1 MPDAMTLVPPPSVGA
16 EPLTREAVQAYV
28 WARYVE
34 FEAPAVAV
42 DEDAAL
48 ALLEAHYREH
58 PIDAD
63 AECFYYGILAYERS
77 FARPHLRRRLLR
89 VALQAFDAYRRQTS
103 EGFAWLPVED
113 RRAHVVDDLWPALER
128 VVGTALD

>member
-1 MPDAMTLVPPPSVGA
+1 MTADPTLLLAPPPA
-16 EPLTREAVQAYV
+16 AAPLTREAVQAYV
-28 WARYVE
+28 WARYIE
-34 FEAPAVAV
+34 FDTPAFEV

-48 ALLEAHYREH
+48 ALLERHYREH
-58 PIDAD
+58 PIEAD

-77 FARPHLRRRLLR
+77 FARPHLRRSHLR
-89 VALQAFDAYRRQTS
+89 QALQAFDAYRRQTS
-103 EGFAWLPVED
+103 EGFSWEPVDD